1 MQIVRLLPTLYCNRI
16 EHFAAFSWNWILRH
30 ITLLESVASVL
41 KFHSHED
48 VHTPKNLPSLDVII
62 VV

>member
-41 KFHSHED
+41 KFHTHED
-48 VHTPKNLPSLDVII
+48 VHTP
-62 VV
+62 